1 MQLGSKPVTAQ
12 AQQSSLEVGWGGR
25 GVGPTGSRWLLD
37 GVHRNRLCRGADV
50 RGSATPSATLAHMSM
65 DQPVRPIVIGGDI
78 GAYASA
84 RAFHEAFGVRTVVLA
99 GVSVGPVAHS
109 AIVDLRIV
117 PGLDDDATLVSAVQ
131 RVVAEQPDVPHLVL
145 GSADHAVL
153 ALVRVRDRLGPDV
166 VVPYADEPVME
177 QVTSKAGF
185 SRLCAALDVPHPRT
199 RVVRV
204 GADSHDL
211 GSEVTFPAVMKASS
225 SAEFHDV
232 EFEGKRKVAYAAD
245 ASELAGML
253 DRMAAAGF
261 AGEVVVQERIPGGDE
276 DMAAVNAFCGPAGGV
291 RFALFGR
298 VLLEEAT
305 PNGLGNSVAQITASV
320 DARDSGLEAVGHAQR
335 LLEHVGWSGFAN
347 LDLKRD
353 PRDGRYR
360 FLELN
365 PRVGRS
371 GYAVTAAGYNVATMY
386 GDAYLGGDQ
395 SPSAEMVVGDAEH
408 LFTVVPLALLRRYVS
423 AETWQRVRK
432 LTRLGA
438 VTNPYYYRAETHPRR
453 WFYVVTAM
461 LNQFRKFARWHP

>member
-1 MQLGSKPVTAQ
+1 M
-12 AQQSSLEVGWGGR
+12 
-25 GVGPTGSRWLLD
+25 PTKQ
-37 GVHRNRLCRGADV
+37 
-50 RGSATPSATLAHMSM
+50 T
-65 DQPVRPIVIGGDI
+65 VRPIVVGGDI

-84 RAFHEAFGVRTVVLA
+84 RAFHEAYGVTTVVLA

-131 RVVAEQPDVPHLVL
+131 QVVAEQPGVPHLVL

-153 ALVRVRDRLGPDV
+153 ALVRVRAQLGDV
-166 VVPYADEPVME
+166 VVPYVDAPLME
-177 QVTSKAGF
+177 RVTSKAGF
-185 SRLCAALDVPHPRT
+185 SRLCAELDIPHPRT
-199 RVVRV
+199 HVVRV
-204 GADSHDL
+204 GSHSHDL
-211 GSEVTFPAVMKASS
+211 GSEVTFPAVVKASS
-225 SAEFHDV
+225 SAEFHDA

-245 ASELAGML
+245 ATELTGML

-261 AGEVVVQERIPGGDE
+261 SGEVVVQERIPGGDE
-276 DMAAVNAFCGPAGGV
+276 DMAAVNAFSGQGGRT
-291 RFALFGR
+291 RFLLFGQ

-305 PNGLGNSVAQITASV
+305 PNGLGNSVAQITAGA
-320 DARDSGLEAVGHAQR
+320 DPHGHRREAVEHARR
-335 LLEHVGWSGFAN
+335 LLDHLGWTGFAN

-386 GDAYLGGDQ
+386 CEAYLDGDS
-395 SPSAEMVVGDAEH
+395 SPSEQVMVGEAEH

-423 AETWQRVRK
+423 AETWQRIRA
-432 LTRLGA
+432 LQREGA
-438 VTNPYYYRAETHPRR
+438 VTNPYYYRAETNPRR
-453 WFYVVTAM
+453 WFYVITAM
-461 LNQFRKFARWHP
+461 INQFRKFARWHR

>member
-1 MQLGSKPVTAQ
+1 M
-12 AQQSSLEVGWGGR
+12 
-25 GVGPTGSRWLLD
+25 PT
-37 GVHRNRLCRGADV
+37 
-50 RGSATPSATLAHMSM
+50 TQT
-65 DQPVRPIVIGGDI
+65 VRPIVIGGDI

-84 RAFHEAFGVRTVVLA
+84 RAFHEAYGVRTVVLA

-109 AIVDLRIV
+109 AIVDLRV
-117 PGLDDDATLVSAVQ
+117 VSGLDDDATLVSAVQ
-131 RVVAEQPDVPHLVL
+131 RVVAEQPGVPHLVL

-153 ALVRVRDRLGPDV
+153 ALVRVRDQLGADV
-166 VVPYADEPVME
+166 VVPYADEQLMD

-185 SRLCAALDVPHPRT
+185 SRLCAELDIPHPRT

-204 GADSHDL
+204 GTDPHDL
-211 GSEVTFPAVMKASS
+211 GDEVTFPAVVKASS
-225 SAEFHDV
+225 SAEFHAV
-232 EFEGKRKVAYAAD
+232 EFDGKRKVAYAAD
-245 ASELAGML
+245 AAELAGML

-261 AGEVVVQERIPGGDE
+261 TGEVVVQERIPGGDE
-276 DMAAVNAFCGPAGGV
+276 DMAAVNAFCGPSGGV

-305 PNGLGNSVAQITASV
+305 PNGLGNSVAQITASA
-320 DARDSGLEAVGHAQR
+320 DAHESGLEAIGHAQR

-360 FLELN
+360 FFELN

-386 GDAYLGGDQ
+386 ADAYLEGDAT
-395 SPSAEMVVGDAEH
+395 PAGEMVVGDNEH

-423 AETWQRVRK
+423 AETWQQVR
-432 LTRLGA
+432 RLKRRGA
-438 VTNPYYYRAETHPRR
+438 VTNPYYYRAETNPRR

-461 LNQFRKFARWHP
+461 VNQFRKFARWHS